1 MRRYVN
7 LPRIQRNHNT
17 GRFLVFSGL
26 ALLAG
31 GFIYSLNNREDV
43 TTVLLVAVLGTLTS
57 QFGIAMMNK
66 WGRSPRED
74 ERIDAA
80 LKGLDDRWA
89 ILHYAGPTNHLL
101 IGPPGTLTLVPQ
113 DQEGTITY
121 EEDQWIQDKPS
132 GGLLRRGGRKQLG
145 NIGRKATREVS
156 NANVFLNSHFA
167 SEEEEPYQA
176 EPLLV
181 FLNDEANLKVK
192 ESDTPIPAVHYKKI
206 KDRLRRLPS
215 GEAPPSEIV
224 DQLAQ
229 RMDLADPAAEE

>member
-66 WGRSPRED
+66 WGRNPRED

-89 ILHYAGPTNHLL
+89 ILHYAGPTDHLL
-101 IGPPGTLTLVPQ
+101 IGPPGTITLVP
-113 DQEGTITY
+113 DSSEGQISY
-121 EEDQWIQDKPS
+121 EDDQWIQDKPS
-132 GGLLRRGGRKQLG
+132 GGFLQRGGRKAL
-145 NIGRKATREVS
+145 NLPRKAERAKT
-156 NANVFLNSHFA
+156 NAEVFLNSHFSGNEGSYEA
-167 SEEEEPYQA
+167 QPNYIFMS
-176 EPLLV
+176 
-181 FLNDEANLKVK
+181 DEADLNLGKA
-192 ESDTPIPAVHYKKI
+192 ETPLPAVHYKKV
-206 KDRLRRLPS
+206 KDHLRKLPS
-215 GEAPPSEIV
+215 GKAPPAEAV
-224 DQLAQ
+224 DQLAHE
-229 RMDLADPAAEE
+229 MGLKDPEADEE